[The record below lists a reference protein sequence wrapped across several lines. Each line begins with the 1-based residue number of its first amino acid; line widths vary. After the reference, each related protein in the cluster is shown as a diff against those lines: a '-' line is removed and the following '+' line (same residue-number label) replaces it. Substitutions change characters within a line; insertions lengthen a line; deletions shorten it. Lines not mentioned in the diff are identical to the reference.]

1 MDLWI
6 RSQNE
11 EALKKVHFLKILR
24 NYEGTTL
31 EGEAE
36 YSYLIVD
43 INQEAQSNIELGNYK
58 TEERA
63 LEVLNE
69 IHQRILDLHV
79 GRNFDCVYQM
89 PEK

>member
-6 RSQNE
+6 RSQKGE
-11 EALKKVHFLKILR
+11 ILVR
-24 NYEGTTL
+24 G
-31 EGEAE
+31 
-36 YSYLIVD
+36 LIVKLCEPLRKEHGYD
-43 INQEAQSNIELGNYK
+43 IYSPIEQTSYSLGNYK
-58 TEERA
+58 TKERA